1 MLNKEHFVGDKFY
14 RINTIVGVITQ
25 DAIKEYEFLGFTKFK
40 DDKNIDYI
48 IHHELSY
55 YGESDSYDFVA
66 NDRLVFEN
74 KEDAEKYINYYNN
87 GREFI
92 NLNIRS
98 KYREHY

>member
-1 MLNKEHFVGDKFY
+1 MIHKEHFVGDKFY

-40 DDKNIDYI
+40 DDKNIEYI

-66 NDRLVFEN
+66 NDRLVFET

-87 GREFI
+87 GKEFI
-92 NLNIRS
+92 NLNMN
-98 KYREHY
+98 